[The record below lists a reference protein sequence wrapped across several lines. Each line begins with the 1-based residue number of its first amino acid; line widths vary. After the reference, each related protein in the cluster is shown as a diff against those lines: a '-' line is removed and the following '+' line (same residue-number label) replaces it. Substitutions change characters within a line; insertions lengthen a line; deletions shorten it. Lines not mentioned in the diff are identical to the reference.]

1 MYFCILYVILK
12 KKGDAKM
19 KTTKILSLLL
29 AVVILISTVFSVTA
43 FAAADDGTYKNFKY
57 TVTDENSAVIS
68 KYTGN
73 EASVEIPESI
83 NGYPVAEI
91 GNSAFKGNF
100 SLKNAEIP
108 DGVKT
113 IGDYAFNDCTGLES
127 ITIPESVEKIGR
139 SAFFYCT
146 RLENVNVSDG
156 IKTIGDGAFFGC
168 YSLKSFKITESVNS
182 VGEYA
187 FGRCS
192 ELKSV
197 TVENGI
203 KSVSNQMFADCT
215 SLNEIVLPNSIE
227 SIGRRAFLNCSA
239 LESFELPDSIDTIA
253 DYAFYG
259 CSGINNLSISAKT
272 IGDYAFSLCSQLESV
287 SFSDDLET
295 IGDEAFKST
304 CLSEVSI
311 PSAVSDIGE
320 RAFATNKIEKIN
332 VEEDNQYYT
341 SIDGVLFNKSETEII
356 DYPNYTQAE
365 FYAVPQ
371 SVTSI
376 GEYAF
381 GGDIPLLKNV
391 TIPDTVTKIENGA
404 FMDFYGLEYIDIPDS
419 VTEIGDNAFNGC
431 SQLASITIPNSVT
444 EIGASAFR
452 YCSSLQSV
460 SLTEGLK
467 SIGDYAFSGAY
478 ELSNVTLPNS
488 LNDISPTAFFNSE
501 NFCEY
506 LTDASNPY
514 FSVTDGV
521 LYSKDKTELVSYPY
535 GKKGNEYS
543 VLQGTESIG
552 DYAIICNNLD
562 SVYVPQSVEKT
573 GKDSVGYITDFTSDT
588 CVIKPDFMIYGAI
601 GSATE
606 AYCLENDLAFFTDK
620 PSQNIEVVSLNAGE
634 STTFRIE
641 NANPEN
647 VVYSTSDKSIAD
659 VDSNGKITANSKG
672 TTQIIAS
679 VGVMNFLCTVNVK
692 NGVAQPSDFIY
703 SGFNTSAYSPITKQA
718 YQDWEDAYYSF
729 NEQNSPTRL
738 DNPAIYCYTTSEYIP
753 IMAILVGGSYLD
765 TTIEQMGEDYHQYET
780 IADNLSMELNRYNA
794 NADMLLYSGTDDVS
808 SITGKTSSLKDMKE
822 AIGKSYVDGGVVS
835 TSVDH
840 GVADHFGDGIYH
852 TVLEVYAPKSAIK
865 GAYISKMSD
874 FALEYEYLLDKNLEY
889 QVIDAGVRNVTFTG
903 YTTEEPT
910 TRVERYIKLRIVDN
924 SKPDEPSTTEPST
937 TEPTTGT
944 VEPSTSATEATTQPA
959 TQATEQTTPTQPTT
973 NPSDAP
979 VATGDNAFAYC
990 VPALLMLGAI
1000 SVIIYTKR
1008 KSSENK

>member
-1 MYFCILYVILK
+1 
-12 KKGDAKM
+12 M

-29 AVVILISTVFSVTA
+29 TAVILISTVFSVTA
-43 FAAADDGTYKNFKY
+43 FATADDGTYKNFKY

-73 EASVEIPESI
+73 ESSVEIPESI
-83 NGYPVAEI
+83 NGYPVTEI
-91 GNSAFKGNF
+91 GDSAFKGNF

-108 DGVKT
+108 DSVKI

-127 ITIPESVEKIGR
+127 ITIPESVEKIGK

-287 SFSDDLET
+287 SFSDNLET

-304 CLSEVSI
+304 GLSEISI
-311 PSAVSDIGE
+311 PSAVSHIGE
-320 RAFATNKIEKIN
+320 RAFETNKIKKIN
-332 VEEDNQYYT
+332 VDENNQYYT

-356 DYPNYTQAE
+356 DYPNYTVAE

-381 GGDIPLLKNV
+381 GGDIPSLKTV
-391 TIPDTVTKIENGA
+391 IIPDTVTEIGNGA
-404 FMDFYGLEYIDIPDS
+404 FMDFYGLEYIDIPTS

-444 EIGASAFR
+444 EIGDYAFR

-478 ELSNVTLPNS
+478 ELSNITLPNS
-488 LNDISPTAFFNSE
+488 LNDISPTAFFYCE

-506 LTDASNPY
+506 LTDVSNPY

-521 LYSKDKTELVSYPY
+521 LYSKDKTELVSYPC

-543 VLQGTESIG
+543 VLQGTKSIG
-552 DYAIICNNLD
+552 DYAIVSNNLD
-562 SVYVPQSVEKT
+562 SVYIPQSVEKT

-634 STTFRIE
+634 SATFRIE

-647 VVYSTSDKSIAD
+647 VVYSTSDKSIAN

-679 VGVMNFLCTVNVK
+679 VGVINFLCSVNVK
-692 NGVAQPSDFIY
+692 NGVAQPSGYTY
-703 SGFNTSAYSPITKQA
+703 SGFDTSTYSPITKQA

-729 NEQNSPTRL
+729 NKSNPPTRL

-808 SITGKTSSLKDMKE
+808 SITGKTSSLKDMKDV
-822 AIGKSYVDGGVVS
+822 IGKSYVDGGVVS

-852 TVLEVYAPKSAIK
+852 TVLEVYAPKSAIR

-874 FALEYEYLLDKNLEY
+874 FELEYEYLLDKNLEY

-903 YTTEEPT
+903 YITEEPT

-924 SKPDEPSTTEPST
+924 SKPEEPSTTD
-937 TEPTTGT
+937 PTTGT
-944 VEPSTSATEATTQPA
+944 VEPSTSATEETTQPA
-959 TQATEQTTPTQPTT
+959 TKATEQTTPTQPTT
-973 NPSDAP
+973 KPSDAP

-1000 SVIIYTKR
+1000 SVIIYIKR
-1008 KSSENK
+1008 KNGDNG

>member
-1 MYFCILYVILK
+1 
-12 KKGDAKM
+12 M
-19 KTTKILSLLL
+19 KTTKILSLVLTAL
-29 AVVILISTVFSVTA
+29 ILVSTVFSVTA
-43 FAAADDGTYKNFKY
+43 FATADDGTYKNFKY
-57 TVTDENSAVIS
+57 TVTDENSAVII

-73 EASVEIPESI
+73 ESSVKIPESV
-83 NGYPVAEI
+83 NGYPVTEI
-91 GNSAFKGNF
+91 GDSVFKGNF
-100 SLKNAEIP
+100 SLKKTEIP

-127 ITIPESVEKIGR
+127 ITIPESVEKIGK

-203 KSVSNQMFADCT
+203 KSVSNQMFADCN

-227 SIGRRAFLNCSA
+227 SIGRRAFLNCQA
-239 LESFELPDSIDTIA
+239 LKKFQLPDSIETIA
-253 DYAFYG
+253 DYAFYS
-259 CSGINNLSISAKT
+259 CSQLKSLSISAKT
-272 IGDYAFSLCSQLESV
+272 IGDYAFSFCSELESV
-287 SFSDDLET
+287 NFSDKLEI
-295 IGDEAFKST
+295 IGDESFNST
-304 CLSEVSI
+304 GLSEVSV
-311 PSAVSDIGE
+311 PSAVSHIGE
-320 RAFATNKIEKIN
+320 RAFATNKIEKITVDEN
-332 VEEDNQYYT
+332 NQYYT

-365 FYAVPQ
+365 SYAVPQ

-381 GGDIPLLKNV
+381 GGDMQSLKNV
-391 TIPDTVTKIENGA
+391 TIPDTVTEIGNGA
-404 FMDFYGLEYIDIPDS
+404 FMDFYGLENIDIPET

-452 YCSSLQSV
+452 CCSSLQSV
-460 SLTEGLK
+460 NLTEGLK
-467 SIGDYAFSGAY
+467 SIGDYAFGGDY

-488 LNDISPTAFFNSE
+488 LSDISPTAFFNSE

-543 VLQGTESIG
+543 VLSGTKSIG
-552 DYAIICNNLD
+552 DYAIVCNNLD
-562 SVYVPQSVEKT
+562 SVYVPQSVGT
-573 GKDSVGYITDFTSDT
+573 IGKNSVGYITDFTSDS

-620 PSQNIEVVSLNAGE
+620 PSQNIEVVSLNADE
-634 STTFRIE
+634 NATFRIE
-641 NANPEN
+641 NANPQN

-692 NGVAQPSDFIY
+692 NGVAQPSGYTY
-703 SGFNTSAYSPITKQA
+703 SGFDTSTYSPITKQA

-729 NEQNSPTRL
+729 NKSNPPTRL

-753 IMAILVGGSYLD
+753 IMAILVGGFYLD
-765 TTIEQMGEDYHQYET
+765 TTIEQMGEDYRQYET

-794 NADMLLYSGTDDVS
+794 DADMLLYSGTDDVS
-808 SITGKTSSLKDMKE
+808 SITGKTSSLRDMKE

-840 GVADHFGDGIYH
+840 GVADHFGDGVYH

-874 FALEYEYLLDKNLEY
+874 YAAEYEYLLDKKLEY
-889 QVIDAGVRNVTFTG
+889 QVIDAGVRNVTFNG
-903 YTTEEPT
+903 NTTEEPT

-924 SKPDEPSTTEPST
+924 SKPDEPSTTEP
-937 TEPTTGT
+937 TTGT
-944 VEPSTSATEATTQPA
+944 IEPSTSVTEATTQQA
-959 TQATEQTTPTQPTT
+959 TQASEQTKPTQPTT
-973 NPSDAP
+973 NPSDDP
-979 VATGDNAFAYC
+979 VATGDNAFAYY

-1000 SVIIYTKR
+1000 AVIICTKR

>member
-1 MYFCILYVILK
+1 
-12 KKGDAKM
+12 M

-43 FAAADDGTYKNFKY
+43 FATADDGTYKNFKY

-83 NGYPVAEI
+83 NGYHVTEI
-91 GNSAFKGNF
+91 GDSAFKGNF

-108 DGVKT
+108 DSVKI

-127 ITIPESVEKIGR
+127 VNIPESVEKIGK

-187 FGRCS
+187 FARCN

-239 LESFELPDSIDTIA
+239 LENLELPDSIETIA

-259 CSGINNLSISAKT
+259 CSQIKSLSISAKT

-287 SFSDDLET
+287 SFSDNLET

-304 CLSEVSI
+304 GLSEISI
-311 PSAVSDIGE
+311 PSAVSHIGE

-356 DYPNYTQAE
+356 DYPNYTEAE

-381 GGDIPLLKNV
+381 GGDIPLLKTV
-391 TIPDTVTKIENGA
+391 IIPDTVTEIENGA
-404 FMDFYGLEYIDIPDS
+404 FMDFYGLEYIDIPTS

-444 EIGASAFR
+444 EIGDAAFR

-488 LNDISPTAFFNSE
+488 SNDISPTAFFYCE

-506 LTDASNPY
+506 LTDVSNPY
-514 FSVTDGV
+514 FSVADGV
-521 LYSKDKTELVSYPY
+521 LYSKDKTELVSYPC

-543 VLQGTESIG
+543 VLSGTKSIG
-552 DYAIICNNLD
+552 EYAIVSNNLD

-634 STTFRIE
+634 SATFRIE

-647 VVYSTSDKSIAD
+647 VVYSTSDKSIAN

-692 NGVAQPSDFIY
+692 NGVAQPSGYTY
-703 SGFNTSAYSPITKQA
+703 SGFDTSTYSPITKQI

-729 NEQNSPTRL
+729 NKPNPPTRL

-765 TTIEQMGEDYHQYET
+765 TTIEKMGEDYHQYET

-794 NADMLLYSGTDDVS
+794 DADMLLYSGTDDVS

-889 QVIDAGVRNVTFTG
+889 QVIDAGVRNVTFNG
-903 YTTEEPT
+903 YITEEPT

-924 SKPDEPSTTEPST
+924 SKPDEPSTTEP
-937 TEPTTGT
+937 TTGT
-944 VEPSTSATEATTQPA
+944 IEPSTSVTEATTQP
-959 TQATEQTTPTQPTT
+959 TEQTTSTQPTT

-979 VATGDNAFAYC
+979 VATGDNALAYC

>member
-1 MYFCILYVILK
+1 
-12 KKGDAKM
+12 M

-29 AVVILISTVFSVTA
+29 TAVILTSTVFSVTA
-43 FAAADDGTYKNFKY
+43 FATADDGTYKNFKY

-73 EASVEIPESI
+73 ESSVEIPESI
-83 NGYPVAEI
+83 NGYPVTEI
-91 GNSAFKGNF
+91 GDSAFKGNF

-108 DGVKT
+108 NGVKI
-113 IGDYAFNDCTGLES
+113 IGDYAFNDCTGLKT
-127 ITIPESVEKIGR
+127 ITIPESVEKIGK

-187 FGRCS
+187 FARCN

-259 CSGINNLSISAKT
+259 CSGINNLLISAKT

-287 SFSDDLET
+287 SFSDNLET

-304 CLSEVSI
+304 CLSEISI
-311 PSAVSDIGE
+311 PSAVSHIGE
-320 RAFATNKIEKIN
+320 RAFETNSVKKIDVDGSNK
-332 VEEDNQYYT
+332 YYT

-356 DYPNYTQAE
+356 DYPNYTEAE

-381 GGDIPLLKNV
+381 GGDIPSLKTV
-391 TIPDTVTKIENGA
+391 IIPDTVTEIGNGA
-404 FMDFYGLEYIDIPDS
+404 FMDFYGLEYIDIPTS

-452 YCSSLQSV
+452 LCSSLQSV

-478 ELSNVTLPNS
+478 ELSNIKLPNS
-488 LNDISPTAFFNSE
+488 LNDISPTAFFYCE

-506 LTDASNPY
+506 LTDVSNPY

-521 LYSKDKTELVSYPY
+521 LYSKDKTELVSYPC

-543 VLQGTESIG
+543 VLSGTKSIG
-552 DYAIICNNLD
+552 DYAIVSNNLD
-562 SVYVPQSVEKT
+562 SVYVPQSVEEI
-573 GKDSVGYITDFTSDT
+573 GKNSVGYITDFSSDT

-634 STTFRIE
+634 SATFRIE

-679 VGVMNFLCTVNVK
+679 VGVMNFLCSVNVN
-692 NGVAQPSDFIY
+692 NGVAQPSGYTY
-703 SGFNTSAYSPITKQA
+703 SGFDTSTYSPITKQI

-729 NEQNSPTRL
+729 NKPNPPTRL
-738 DNPAIYCYTTSEYIP
+738 DNPAIYCYTTSEYIS

-765 TTIEQMGEDYHQYET
+765 TTIKQMGEDYHQYET

-874 FALEYEYLLDKNLEY
+874 FELEYEYLLDKNLEY

-903 YTTEEPT
+903 YITEEPT
-910 TRVERYIKLRIVDN
+910 TKVERYIKLRIVDN
-924 SKPDEPSTTEPST
+924 SKPEEPSTTEPST
-937 TEPTTGT
+937 TDPTTGT
-944 VEPSTSATEATTQPA
+944 VEPSTSVTEATTQPA
-959 TQATEQTTPTQPTT
+959 TKAAEQTTPTQPAT

>member
-1 MYFCILYVILK
+1 
-12 KKGDAKM
+12 M

-43 FAAADDGTYKNFKY
+43 FAAAEDGTYKNFKY

-83 NGYPVAEI
+83 NGYPVTEI
-91 GNSAFKGNF
+91 GDSAFKGNF

-203 KSVSNQMFADCT
+203 KSVSNQMFADCN

-227 SIGRRAFLNCSA
+227 SIGRRAFLNCQA
-239 LESFELPDSIDTIA
+239 LKKFQLPDSIETIA
-253 DYAFYG
+253 DYAFYS
-259 CSGINNLSISAKT
+259 CSQLKSLSISAKT
-272 IGDYAFSLCSQLESV
+272 IGDYAFSFCSELESV
-287 SFSDDLET
+287 NFSDKLEI
-295 IGDEAFKST
+295 IGDESFNST
-304 CLSEVSI
+304 GLSEVSV
-311 PSAVSDIGE
+311 PSAVSHIGE
-320 RAFATNKIEKIN
+320 RAFATNKIEKITVDEN
-332 VEEDNQYYT
+332 NQYYT

-365 FYAVPQ
+365 SYAVPQ

-381 GGDIPLLKNV
+381 GGDMQSLKNV
-391 TIPDTVTKIENGA
+391 TIPDTVTEIGNGA
-404 FMDFYGLEYIDIPDS
+404 FMDFYGLENIDIPET

-452 YCSSLQSV
+452 CCSSLQSV
-460 SLTEGLK
+460 NLTEGLK
-467 SIGDYAFSGAY
+467 SIGDYAFGGDY

-488 LNDISPTAFFNSE
+488 LSDISPTAFFNSE

-543 VLQGTESIG
+543 VLSGTKSIG
-552 DYAIICNNLD
+552 DYAIVCNNLD
-562 SVYVPQSVEKT
+562 SVYVPQSVGT
-573 GKDSVGYITDFTSDT
+573 IGKNSVGYITDFTSDS

-620 PSQNIEVVSLNAGE
+620 PSQNIEVVSLNADE
-634 STTFRIE
+634 NATFRIE
-641 NANPEN
+641 NANPQN

-692 NGVAQPSDFIY
+692 NGVAQPSGYTY
-703 SGFNTSAYSPITKQA
+703 SGFDTSTYSPITKQA

-729 NEQNSPTRL
+729 NKSNPPTRL

-765 TTIEQMGEDYHQYET
+765 TTIEKMGEDYHQYET

-808 SITGKTSSLKDMKE
+808 AITGKTSSLKDMKE

-903 YTTEEPT
+903 YITEEPT
-910 TRVERYIKLRIVDN
+910 NRVERYIKLRIVDN
-924 SKPDEPSTTEPST
+924 SKPDEPSTTEP
-937 TEPTTGT
+937 TTGT
-944 VEPSTSATEATTQPA
+944 IEPSTSVTEATTQQA
-959 TQATEQTTPTQPTT
+959 TQASEQTKPTQPTT
-973 NPSDAP
+973 NPSDDP
-979 VATGDNAFAYC
+979 VATGDNAFAYY

-1000 SVIIYTKR
+1000 AVIICTKR

>member
-1 MYFCILYVILK
+1 
-12 KKGDAKM
+12 M

-43 FAAADDGTYKNFKY
+43 FATADDGTYKNFKY

-73 EASVEIPESI
+73 ESSVEIPESI
-83 NGYPVAEI
+83 NGYPVTEI
-91 GNSAFKGNF
+91 GDSAFKGNF

-108 DGVKT
+108 NGVKI
-113 IGDYAFNDCTGLES
+113 IGDYAFNDCTGLKT

-287 SFSDDLET
+287 SFSDNLET

-304 CLSEVSI
+304 CLSEVFI

-356 DYPNYTQAE
+356 DYPNYTEAE

-381 GGDIPLLKNV
+381 GGDIPSLKTV
-391 TIPDTVTKIENGA
+391 IIPDTVTEIENGA
-404 FMDFYGLEYIDIPDS
+404 FMDFYGLEYIDIPTS

-488 LNDISPTAFFNSE
+488 LSDISPTAFFNSE

-543 VLQGTESIG
+543 VLSGTKSIG
-552 DYAIICNNLD
+552 DYAIVSNNLD
-562 SVYVPQSVEKT
+562 SVYVPQSVEKI
-573 GKDSVGYITDFTSDT
+573 GKNSFGFETQFSSDSYFF
-588 CVIKPDFMIYGAI
+588 KPDFMVYGTI

-634 STTFRIE
+634 SATFRIE
-641 NANPEN
+641 NANPQN

-679 VGVMNFLCTVNVK
+679 VGVMNFLCSVNVK
-692 NGVAQPSDFIY
+692 NGVAQPSDYTY
-703 SGFNTSAYSPITKQA
+703 SGFDTSTYSPITKQI

-729 NEQNSPTRL
+729 NKPNPPTRL

-794 NADMLLYSGTDDVS
+794 DADMLLYSGTDDVS
-808 SITGKTSSLKDMKE
+808 SITGRTSSLKDMKE

-903 YTTEEPT
+903 YITEEPT

-924 SKPDEPSTTEPST
+924 SKPEEPST

-944 VEPSTSATEATTQPA
+944 VEPSTSATEATTQQA

-973 NPSDAP
+973 KPSDAP

-990 VPALLMLGAI
+990 VPALLMLAAI

-1008 KSSENK
+1008 KNGDNG

>member
-1 MYFCILYVILK
+1 
-12 KKGDAKM
+12 M

-43 FAAADDGTYKNFKY
+43 FATADDGTYKNFKY

-83 NGYPVAEI
+83 NGYHVTEI
-91 GNSAFKGNF
+91 GDSAFKGNF

-108 DGVKT
+108 DSVKI

-127 ITIPESVEKIGR
+127 VNIPESVEKIGK

-187 FGRCS
+187 FARCN

-239 LESFELPDSIDTIA
+239 LENLELPDSIETIA

-259 CSGINNLSISAKT
+259 CSQIKSLSISAKT

-287 SFSDDLET
+287 SFSDNLET

-304 CLSEVSI
+304 GLSEISI
-311 PSAVSDIGE
+311 PSAVSHIGE

-356 DYPNYTQAE
+356 DYPNYTEAE

-381 GGDIPLLKNV
+381 GGDIPLLKTV
-391 TIPDTVTKIENGA
+391 IIPDTVTEIENGA
-404 FMDFYGLEYIDIPDS
+404 FMDFYGLEYIDIPTS

-444 EIGASAFR
+444 EIGDAAFR

-488 LNDISPTAFFNSE
+488 LNDISPTAFFYCE

-506 LTDASNPY
+506 LTDVSNPY
-514 FSVTDGV
+514 FSVADVV
-521 LYSKDKTELVSYPY
+521 LYSKDKTELVSYPC

-543 VLQGTESIG
+543 VLSGTKSIG
-552 DYAIICNNLD
+552 EYAIVSNNLD

-634 STTFRIE
+634 SATFRIE

-647 VVYSTSDKSIAD
+647 VVYSTSDKSIAN

-692 NGVAQPSDFIY
+692 NGVAQPSGYTY
-703 SGFNTSAYSPITKQA
+703 SGFDTSTYSPITKQI

-729 NEQNSPTRL
+729 NKPNPPTRL

-765 TTIEQMGEDYHQYET
+765 TTIEKMGEDYHQYET

-794 NADMLLYSGTDDVS
+794 DADMLLYSGTDDVS

-889 QVIDAGVRNVTFTG
+889 QVIDAGVRNVTFNG
-903 YTTEEPT
+903 YITEEPT

-924 SKPDEPSTTEPST
+924 SKPDEPSTTEP
-937 TEPTTGT
+937 TTGT
-944 VEPSTSATEATTQPA
+944 IEPSTSVTEATTQP
-959 TQATEQTTPTQPTT
+959 TEQTTSTQPTT

-979 VATGDNAFAYC
+979 VATGDNALAYC

>member
-1 MYFCILYVILK
+1 
-12 KKGDAKM
+12 M

-43 FAAADDGTYKNFKY
+43 FATADDGTYKNFKY

-83 NGYPVAEI
+83 NGYHVTEI
-91 GNSAFKGNF
+91 GDSAFKGNF

-108 DGVKT
+108 DSVKI

-127 ITIPESVEKIGR
+127 VNIPESVEKIGK

-187 FGRCS
+187 FARCN

-239 LESFELPDSIDTIA
+239 LENLELPDSIETIA

-259 CSGINNLSISAKT
+259 CSQIKSLSISAKT

-287 SFSDDLET
+287 SFSDNLET

-304 CLSEVSI
+304 GLSEISI
-311 PSAVSDIGE
+311 PSAVSHIGE

-356 DYPNYTQAE
+356 DYPNYTEAE

-381 GGDIPLLKNV
+381 GGDIPLLKTV
-391 TIPDTVTKIENGA
+391 IIPDTVTEIENGA
-404 FMDFYGLEYIDIPDS
+404 FMDFYGLEYIDIPTS

-444 EIGASAFR
+444 EIGDAAFR

-488 LNDISPTAFFNSE
+488 LNDISPTAFFYCE

-506 LTDASNPY
+506 LTDVSNPY
-514 FSVTDGV
+514 FSVADGV
-521 LYSKDKTELVSYPY
+521 LYSKDKTELVSYPC

-543 VLQGTESIG
+543 VLSGTKSIG
-552 DYAIICNNLD
+552 EYAIVSNNLD

-634 STTFRIE
+634 SATFRIE

-692 NGVAQPSDFIY
+692 NGVAQPSGYTY
-703 SGFNTSAYSPITKQA
+703 SGFDTSTYSPITKQI

-729 NEQNSPTRL
+729 NKPNPPTRL

-765 TTIEQMGEDYHQYET
+765 TTIEKMGEDYHQYET

-794 NADMLLYSGTDDVS
+794 DADMLLYSGTDDVS

-889 QVIDAGVRNVTFTG
+889 QVIDAGVRNVTFNG
-903 YTTEEPT
+903 YITEEPT

-924 SKPDEPSTTEPST
+924 SKPDEPSTTEP
-937 TEPTTGT
+937 TTGT
-944 VEPSTSATEATTQPA
+944 IEPSTSVTEATTQP
-959 TQATEQTTPTQPTT
+959 TEQTTSTQPTT

-979 VATGDNAFAYC
+979 VATGDNALAYC

>member
-1 MYFCILYVILK
+1 
-12 KKGDAKM
+12 M

-43 FAAADDGTYKNFKY
+43 FAAAEDGTYKNFKY

-83 NGYPVAEI
+83 NGYPVTEI
-91 GNSAFKGNF
+91 GDSAFKGNF

-108 DGVKT
+108 NGVKI

-127 ITIPESVEKIGR
+127 VNIPESVKKIGK

-168 YSLKSFKITESVNS
+168 YSLKSFKITESINS

-203 KSVSNQMFADCT
+203 KSISNQMFADCT

-253 DYAFYG
+253 DYAFYS
-259 CSGINNLSISAKT
+259 CSQIKSLSISAKT
-272 IGDYAFSLCSQLESV
+272 IGDYAFSLCSNLESV
-287 SFSDDLET
+287 SFSDNLET

-311 PSAVSDIGE
+311 PSAVSHIGE

-332 VEEDNQYYT
+332 VEENNQYYT

-356 DYPNYTQAE
+356 DYPNYTVAE

-381 GGDIPLLKNV
+381 GGDIPSLKTV
-391 TIPDTVTKIENGA
+391 IIPDTVTEIENGA
-404 FMDFYGLEYIDIPDS
+404 FMDFYGLEYIDIPTS

-488 LNDISPTAFFNSE
+488 LSDISPTAFFNSE

-543 VLQGTESIG
+543 VLSGTKSIG
-552 DYAIICNNLD
+552 DYAIVSNNLD

-634 STTFRIE
+634 SATFRIE

-659 VDSNGKITANSKG
+659 VDSNGNITANSKG

-679 VGVMNFLCTVNVK
+679 VGVMNFLCSVNVK
-692 NGVAQPSDFIY
+692 NGVAQPSDYTY
-703 SGFNTSAYSPITKQA
+703 SGFDTSTYSPITKQA

-729 NEQNSPTRL
+729 NKPNPPTRL

-808 SITGKTSSLKDMKE
+808 SITGKTSSLKDMKD

-903 YTTEEPT
+903 YITEEPT

-924 SKPDEPSTTEPST
+924 SKPEEPSTTD
-937 TEPTTGT
+937 PTTGT
-944 VEPSTSATEATTQPA
+944 VEPSTSVTEATTQPA

-973 NPSDAP
+973 KPSDAP

-990 VPALLMLGAI
+990 VPALLMLAAI
-1000 SVIIYTKR
+1000 SVCIYIKR
-1008 KSSENK
+1008 KNGDNG

>member
-1 MYFCILYVILK
+1 MN
-12 KKGDAKM
+12 
-19 KTTKILSLLL
+19 TTKILSLLL
-29 AVVILISTVFSVTA
+29 AAVILISTVFSVTA
-43 FAAADDGTYKNFKY
+43 FATDDDGIYKNFKY

-73 EASVEIPESI
+73 ESSVKIPESI
-83 NGYPVAEI
+83 NGYPVTEI
-91 GNSAFKGNF
+91 GDSAFKGNF
-100 SLKNAEIP
+100 SLKNAEIH
-108 DGVKT
+108 DGVKI

-127 ITIPESVEKIGR
+127 ITIPESVEKIGK

-203 KSVSNQMFADCT
+203 KSISNQMFADCT

-239 LESFELPDSIDTIA
+239 LENLELPDSIDAIA

-259 CSGINNLSISAKT
+259 CSQIKNLSISAKT

-287 SFSDDLET
+287 SFSDNLET

-304 CLSEVSI
+304 GLSEVSI
-311 PSAVSDIGE
+311 PSAVSDIGK
-320 RAFATNKIEKIN
+320 RAFATNKIEKISVAKN
-332 VEEDNQYYT
+332 NQYYT
-341 SIDGVLFNKSETEII
+341 SIDGVLFNKLVTEII
-356 DYPNYTQAE
+356 DYPNYTEAE
-365 FYAVPQ
+365 SYAVPQ

-381 GGDIPLLKNV
+381 GGDMQSLKTIIIPG
-391 TIPDTVTKIENGA
+391 TVTEIGNGA
-404 FMDFYGLEYIDIPDS
+404 FMDFYGLEYIYIPDS

-431 SQLASITIPNSVT
+431 LQLASITIPYSVT
-444 EIGASAFR
+444 EIGDSAFR
-452 YCSSLQSV
+452 LCSSLQSV

-467 SIGDYAFSGAY
+467 SIGDYAFSGDY
-478 ELSNVTLPNS
+478 ELSNITLPNS

-506 LTDASNPY
+506 LTDVSNPY

-521 LYSKDKTELVSYPY
+521 LYSKDKSELVSYPF

-552 DYAIICNNLD
+552 DYAIICNNID
-562 SVYVPQSVEKT
+562 SVYVPQSVKKI
-573 GKDSVGYITDFTSDT
+573 GKNSIGFATQFTSDS
-588 CVIKPDFMIYGAI
+588 CFIKPDFMVYGAI
-601 GSATE
+601 GSAAE
-606 AYCLENDLAFFTDK
+606 EYCLENDLAFFTDK

-634 STTFRIE
+634 NATFRIE

-647 VVYSTSDKSIAD
+647 VVYSTSDKSVAD

-679 VGVMNFLCTVNVK
+679 VGIMNFLCTVNVK
-692 NGVAQPSDFIY
+692 NGVAQPSGYTY
-703 SGFNTSAYSPITKQA
+703 SGFDTSTYSPITKQA

-729 NEQNSPTRL
+729 NESNPPTRL

-753 IMAILVGGSYLD
+753 IMAILVGGFYLD
-765 TTIEQMGEDYHQYET
+765 TTIEQRGEDYRQYET

-794 NADMLLYSGTDDVS
+794 DSDMLLYSGTDDVS
-808 SITGKTSSLKDMKE
+808 SITGKTFSLKDMKE

-874 FALEYEYLLDKNLEY
+874 YAAEYEYLLDKKLEY

-910 TRVERYIKLRIVDN
+910 NRVERYVKLRIVDN
-924 SKPDEPSTTEPST
+924 SKPDEPSTTEP
-937 TEPTTGT
+937 TTGT
-944 VEPSTSATEATTQPA
+944 VEPSTSVTEATTQQV
-959 TQATEQTTPTQPTT
+959 TQAADQTTPTQAET

-1000 SVIIYTKR
+1000 SVFIYTKR
-1008 KSSENK
+1008 KSSDNK

>member
-1 MYFCILYVILK
+1 
-12 KKGDAKM
+12 M

-43 FAAADDGTYKNFKY
+43 FATADDGTYKNFKY

-73 EASVEIPESI
+73 ESSVEIPESI
-83 NGYPVAEI
+83 NGYPVTEI
-91 GNSAFKGNF
+91 GDSAFKGNF

-108 DGVKT
+108 NGVKI

-127 ITIPESVEKIGR
+127 VNIPESVEKIGK

-287 SFSDDLET
+287 SFSDNLET

-304 CLSEVSI
+304 GLSEVSI
-311 PSAVSDIGE
+311 PSAVSHIGE
-320 RAFATNKIEKIN
+320 RAFETNSVKKIDVDGSNK
-332 VEEDNQYYT
+332 YYT

-365 FYAVPQ
+365 SYAVPQ

-381 GGDIPLLKNV
+381 GGDIPSLKTV
-391 TIPDTVTKIENGA
+391 IIPDTVTEIENGA
-404 FMDFYGLEYIDIPDS
+404 FMDFYGLEYIGIPDS

-444 EIGASAFR
+444 EIGDAAFR

-478 ELSNVTLPNS
+478 ELSNIKLPNS
-488 LNDISPTAFFNSE
+488 LNDISPTAFFYCE

-506 LTDASNPY
+506 LTDVSNPY

-521 LYSKDKTELVSYPY
+521 LYSKDKTVLVSYPF

-543 VLQGTESIG
+543 VLSGTKSIG
-552 DYAIICNNLD
+552 DYAIVSNNLD
-562 SVYVPQSVEKT
+562 SVYVPQSVEKI
-573 GKDSVGYITDFTSDT
+573 GKNSVGYITDFTSDT

-634 STTFRIE
+634 SATFRIE

-679 VGVMNFLCTVNVK
+679 VGVMNFLCSVNVN
-692 NGVAQPSDFIY
+692 NGVAQPSDYTY
-703 SGFNTSAYSPITKQA
+703 SGFDTSTYSPITKQI

-729 NEQNSPTRL
+729 NKPNPPTRL

-794 NADMLLYSGTDDVS
+794 DADMLLYSGTDDVS
-808 SITGKTSSLKDMKE
+808 SITGKTSSLKDMKD

-874 FALEYEYLLDKNLEY
+874 FELEYEYLLDKNLEY
-889 QVIDAGVRNVTFTG
+889 QVIDAGVRNVTFTS

-924 SKPDEPSTTEPST
+924 SKPEEPSTTD
-937 TEPTTGT
+937 PTTGT

-959 TQATEQTTPTQPTT
+959 TKATEQTTPTQPTT
-973 NPSDAP
+973 KPSDAP

>member
-1 MYFCILYVILK
+1 
-12 KKGDAKM
+12 M

-29 AVVILISTVFSVTA
+29 AALILISTVFSVTA
-43 FAAADDGTYKNFKY
+43 FAAAEDGTYKNFKY

-83 NGYPVAEI
+83 NGYPVTEI
-91 GNSAFKGNF
+91 GDSAFKGNF

-108 DGVKT
+108 NGVKI

-287 SFSDDLET
+287 SFSDNLET

-356 DYPNYTQAE
+356 DYPNYTEAE

-371 SVTSI
+371 SVTGI

-381 GGDIPLLKNV
+381 GGDIPSLKTV
-391 TIPDTVTKIENGA
+391 IIPDTVTKIENGA
-404 FMDFYGLEYIDIPDS
+404 FMDFYGLEYIDIPTS

-467 SIGDYAFSGAY
+467 SIGDYAFSGDY
-478 ELSNVTLPNS
+478 ELSNITLPNS
-488 LNDISPTAFFNSE
+488 LNDISPTAFFYCE

-506 LTDASNPY
+506 LTDVSNPY

-521 LYSKDKTELVSYPY
+521 LYSKDKTALVSYPF

-573 GKDSVGYITDFTSDT
+573 GKNSVGYITDFTSDT

-634 STTFRIE
+634 SATFRIE

-659 VDSNGKITANSKG
+659 VDSNGKITDNSKG

-679 VGVMNFLCTVNVK
+679 VGVMNFLCSVNVK

-729 NEQNSPTRL
+729 NEQNPPTRL

-765 TTIEQMGEDYHQYET
+765 TTIEKMGEDYHQYET

-794 NADMLLYSGTDDVS
+794 DADMLLYSGTDDVS

-924 SKPDEPSTTEPST
+924 SKPEEPST

-944 VEPSTSATEATTQPA
+944 VEPSTSVTEATTQP
-959 TQATEQTTPTQPTT
+959 TEQTTSTQPTT
-973 NPSDAP
+973 NPSDVP
-979 VATGDNAFAYC
+979 VSTGDNALAYC

>member
-1 MYFCILYVILK
+1 
-12 KKGDAKM
+12 M

-29 AVVILISTVFSVTA
+29 AVVILISIVFSVTA
-43 FAAADDGTYKNFKY
+43 FAAAEDGTYKNFKY

-83 NGYPVAEI
+83 NGYPVTEI
-91 GNSAFKGNF
+91 GDSAFKGNF

-168 YSLKSFKITESVNS
+168 YSLKSFKITESINS

-287 SFSDDLET
+287 SFSDNLET

-304 CLSEVSI
+304 GLSEISI

-381 GGDIPLLKNV
+381 GGDIPLLKTV
-391 TIPDTVTKIENGA
+391 IIPDTVTEIENGA
-404 FMDFYGLEYIDIPDS
+404 FMDFYGLEYIDIPTS
-419 VTEIGDNAFNGC
+419 VTEISDNAFNGC

-478 ELSNVTLPNS
+478 ELSNIKLPNS
-488 LNDISPTAFFNSE
+488 LNDISPTAFFYCE

-506 LTDASNPY
+506 LTDVSNPY

-521 LYSKDKTELVSYPY
+521 LYSKDKTALVSYPF

-562 SVYVPQSVEKT
+562 SIYVPQSVEKT
-573 GKDSVGYITDFTSDT
+573 GKDSVGYITDFSSDT

-634 STTFRIE
+634 SATFRIE

-679 VGVMNFLCTVNVK
+679 VGVMNFLCSVNVN
-692 NGVAQPSDFIY
+692 NGVAQPSDYTY
-703 SGFNTSAYSPITKQA
+703 SGFDTSTYSPITKQI

-729 NEQNSPTRL
+729 NKPNPPTRL

-765 TTIEQMGEDYHQYET
+765 TTIEKMGEDYHQYET

-794 NADMLLYSGTDDVS
+794 DADMLLYSGTDDVS

-889 QVIDAGVRNVTFTG
+889 QVIDAGVRNVTFNG
-903 YTTEEPT
+903 YITEEPT

-924 SKPDEPSTTEPST
+924 SKPDEPSTTEP
-937 TEPTTGT
+937 TTGT
-944 VEPSTSATEATTQPA
+944 IEPSTSVTEATTQP
-959 TQATEQTTPTQPTT
+959 TEQTTSTQPTT

-979 VATGDNAFAYC
+979 VATGDNALAYC

>member
-1 MYFCILYVILK
+1 
-12 KKGDAKM
+12 M

-43 FAAADDGTYKNFKY
+43 FATADDGTYKNFKY

-83 NGYPVAEI
+83 NGYHVTEI
-91 GNSAFKGNF
+91 GDSAFKGNF

-108 DGVKT
+108 DSVKI

-127 ITIPESVEKIGR
+127 VNIPESVEKIGK

-187 FGRCS
+187 FARCN

-239 LESFELPDSIDTIA
+239 LENLELPDSIETIA

-259 CSGINNLSISAKT
+259 CSQIKSLSISAKT

-287 SFSDDLET
+287 SFSDNLET

-304 CLSEVSI
+304 GLSEISI
-311 PSAVSDIGE
+311 PSAVSHIGE

-356 DYPNYTQAE
+356 DYPNYTEAE

-381 GGDIPLLKNV
+381 GGDIPLLKTV
-391 TIPDTVTKIENGA
+391 IIPDTVTEIENGA
-404 FMDFYGLEYIDIPDS
+404 FMDFYGLEYIDIPTS

-444 EIGASAFR
+444 EIGDAAFR

-488 LNDISPTAFFNSE
+488 LNDISPTAFFYCE

-506 LTDASNPY
+506 LTDVSNPY
-514 FSVTDGV
+514 FSVADGV
-521 LYSKDKTELVSYPY
+521 LYSKDKTELVSYPC

-543 VLQGTESIG
+543 VLSGTKSIG
-552 DYAIICNNLD
+552 EYAIVSNNLD

-634 STTFRIE
+634 SATFRIE

-647 VVYSTSDKSIAD
+647 VVYSTSDKSIAN

-692 NGVAQPSDFIY
+692 NGVAQPSGYTY
-703 SGFNTSAYSPITKQA
+703 SGFDTSTYSPITKQI

-729 NEQNSPTRL
+729 NKPNPPTRL

-765 TTIEQMGEDYHQYET
+765 TTIEKMGEDYHQYET

-794 NADMLLYSGTDDVS
+794 DADMLLYSGTDDVS

-889 QVIDAGVRNVTFTG
+889 QVIDAGVRNVTFNG
-903 YTTEEPT
+903 YITEEPT

-924 SKPDEPSTTEPST
+924 SKPDEPSTTEP
-937 TEPTTGT
+937 TTGT
-944 VEPSTSATEATTQPA
+944 IEPSTSVTEATTQP
-959 TQATEQTTPTQPTT
+959 TEQTTSTQPTT

-979 VATGDNAFAYC
+979 VATGDNALAYC

-1000 SVIIYTKR
+1000 SVITYTKR
-1008 KSSENK
+1008 KISENK

>member
-1 MYFCILYVILK
+1 M
-12 KKGDAKM
+12 
-19 KTTKILSLLL
+19 
-29 AVVILISTVFSVTA
+29 
-43 FAAADDGTYKNFKY
+43 
-57 TVTDENSAVIS
+57 
-68 KYTGN
+68 
-73 EASVEIPESI
+73 
-83 NGYPVAEI
+83 
-91 GNSAFKGNF
+91 NF
-100 SLKNAEIP
+100 SDKLEI
-108 DGVKT
+108 
-113 IGDYAFNDCTGLES
+113 
-127 ITIPESVEKIGR
+127 
-139 SAFFYCT
+139 
-146 RLENVNVSDG
+146 
-156 IKTIGDGAFFGC
+156 
-168 YSLKSFKITESVNS
+168 
-182 VGEYA
+182 
-187 FGRCS
+187 
-192 ELKSV
+192 
-197 TVENGI
+197 
-203 KSVSNQMFADCT
+203 
-215 SLNEIVLPNSIE
+215 
-227 SIGRRAFLNCSA
+227 
-239 LESFELPDSIDTIA
+239 
-253 DYAFYG
+253 
-259 CSGINNLSISAKT
+259 
-272 IGDYAFSLCSQLESV
+272 
-287 SFSDDLET
+287 
-295 IGDEAFKST
+295 IGDESFSST
-304 CLSEVSI
+304 GLSEVSV
-311 PSAVSDIGE
+311 PSAVSHIGE
-320 RAFATNKIEKIN
+320 RAFATNKIKKITVDEN
-332 VEEDNQYYT
+332 NQYYT

-365 FYAVPQ
+365 SYAVPQ

-381 GGDIPLLKNV
+381 GGDMQSLKNV
-391 TIPDTVTKIENGA
+391 TIPDTVTEIGNGA
-404 FMDFYGLEYIDIPDS
+404 FMDFYGLENIDIPET

-452 YCSSLQSV
+452 CCSSLQSV
-460 SLTEGLK
+460 NLTEGLK
-467 SIGDYAFSGAY
+467 SIGDYAFGGDY

-488 LNDISPTAFFNSE
+488 LSDISPTAFFNSE

-543 VLQGTESIG
+543 VLSGTKSIG
-552 DYAIICNNLD
+552 DYAIVCNNLD
-562 SVYVPQSVEKT
+562 SVYVPQSVGT
-573 GKDSVGYITDFTSDT
+573 IGKNSVGYITDFTSDS

-620 PSQNIEVVSLNAGE
+620 PSQNIEVVSLNADE
-634 STTFRIE
+634 NATFRIE
-641 NANPEN
+641 NANPQN

-692 NGVAQPSDFIY
+692 NGVAQPSGYTY
-703 SGFNTSAYSPITKQA
+703 SGFDTSTYSPITKQA

-729 NEQNSPTRL
+729 NKSNPPTRL

-753 IMAILVGGSYLD
+753 IMAILVGGFYLD
-765 TTIEQMGEDYHQYET
+765 TTIEQMGEDYRQYET

-794 NADMLLYSGTDDVS
+794 DADMLLYSGTDDVS
-808 SITGKTSSLKDMKE
+808 SITGKTSSLRDMKE

-840 GVADHFGDGIYH
+840 GVADHFGDGVYH

-874 FALEYEYLLDKNLEY
+874 YAAEYEYLLDKKLEY
-889 QVIDAGVRNVTFTG
+889 QVIDAGVRNVTFNG

-924 SKPDEPSTTEPST
+924 SKPDEPSTTEP
-937 TEPTTGT
+937 TTGT
-944 VEPSTSATEATTQPA
+944 IEPSTSVTEATTQQA
-959 TQATEQTTPTQPTT
+959 TQASEQTKPTQPTT
-973 NPSDAP
+973 NPSDDP
-979 VATGDNAFAYC
+979 VATGDNAFAYY

-1000 SVIIYTKR
+1000 AVIICTKR

>member
-1 MYFCILYVILK
+1 
-12 KKGDAKM
+12 M

-43 FAAADDGTYKNFKY
+43 FAAAEDGTYKNFKY

-73 EASVEIPESI
+73 ESSVIIPESV
-83 NGYPVAEI
+83 NGYPVTEI

-108 DGVKT
+108 DSVKI

-239 LESFELPDSIDTIA
+239 LESFELPDSIETIA

-287 SFSDDLET
+287 SFSDNLET

-311 PSAVSDIGE
+311 PSAVSHIGE
-320 RAFATNKIEKIN
+320 RAFETNKIEKIN

-356 DYPNYTQAE
+356 DYPNYTAAE

-381 GGDIPLLKNV
+381 GGDIPLLKTV
-391 TIPDTVTKIENGA
+391 IIPDTVTEIENGA
-404 FMDFYGLEYIDIPDS
+404 FMDFYGLEYIDIPTS

-452 YCSSLQSV
+452 YCSGLQSV

-478 ELSNVTLPNS
+478 ELSNIKLPNS
-488 LNDISPTAFFNSE
+488 LNDISPTAFFYCE

-506 LTDASNPY
+506 LTDVSNPY

-521 LYSKDKTELVSYPY
+521 LYSKDKTELVSYPC

-543 VLQGTESIG
+543 VLSGTKSIG

-573 GKDSVGYITDFTSDT
+573 GKDSVGYITDFTSAT
-588 CVIKPDFMIYGAI
+588 CVIKPDFMVYGTI
-601 GSATE
+601 GSAAE

-634 STTFRIE
+634 SATFRIE

-679 VGVMNFLCTVNVK
+679 VGVMNFLCSVNVN
-692 NGVAQPSDFIY
+692 NGVAQPSDYTY
-703 SGFNTSAYSPITKQA
+703 SGFDTSTYSPITKQI

-729 NEQNSPTRL
+729 NKPNPPTRL

-765 TTIEQMGEDYHQYET
+765 TTIEKMGEDYHQYET

-794 NADMLLYSGTDDVS
+794 DADMLLYSGTDDVS

-910 TRVERYIKLRIVDN
+910 TRVERYIKMRIVDN
-924 SKPDEPSTTEPST
+924 SKPEEPSTTEPST

-944 VEPSTSATEATTQPA
+944 VEPSTSVTEATTQP
-959 TQATEQTTPTQPTT
+959 TEQTKPTQSTT

-1008 KSSENK
+1008 KNGENK

>member
-1 MYFCILYVILK
+1 
-12 KKGDAKM
+12 M

-29 AVVILISTVFSVTA
+29 TAVILTSTVFSVTA
-43 FAAADDGTYKNFKY
+43 FATADDGTYKNFKY

-73 EASVEIPESI
+73 ESSVEIPESI
-83 NGYPVAEI
+83 NGYPVTEI
-91 GNSAFKGNF
+91 GDSAFKGNF

-108 DGVKT
+108 NGVKI

-127 ITIPESVEKIGR
+127 ITIPESVEKIGK

-287 SFSDDLET
+287 SFSDNLET

-356 DYPNYTQAE
+356 DYPNYTEAE

-381 GGDIPLLKNV
+381 GGDIPSLKTV
-391 TIPDTVTKIENGA
+391 IIPDTVTEIGNGA
-404 FMDFYGLEYIDIPDS
+404 FMDFYGLEYIDIPTS

-478 ELSNVTLPNS
+478 ELSNITLPNS
-488 LNDISPTAFFNSE
+488 LNDISPTAFFYCE

-506 LTDASNPY
+506 LTDVSNPY

-543 VLQGTESIG
+543 VLSETKSIG
-552 DYAIICNNLD
+552 DYAIVSSNLD
-562 SVYVPQSVEKT
+562 SVYVPQSVEKI

-634 STTFRIE
+634 SATFRIE

-679 VGVMNFLCTVNVK
+679 VGVMNFLCSVNVNK
-692 NGVAQPSDFIY
+692 GVAQPSDYIY
-703 SGFNTSAYSPITKQA
+703 SGFDTSTYSPITKQI

-729 NEQNSPTRL
+729 NKPNPPTRL

-794 NADMLLYSGTDDVS
+794 DADMLLYSGTDDVS
-808 SITGKTSSLKDMKE
+808 SITGKTSSLKDMKD

-903 YTTEEPT
+903 YTIEEPT

-924 SKPDEPSTTEPST
+924 SKPDEPSTTEPTAS
-937 TEPTTGT
+937 T
-944 VEPSTSATEATTQPA
+944 VEPSTSVTEATTQQA
-959 TQATEQTTPTQPTT
+959 TQAAEQTTPTQAVT

-979 VATGDNAFAYC
+979 VATGDNALNYC
-990 VPALLMLGAI
+990 AVVLLMFVAI
-1000 SVIIYTKR
+1000 SVCIYTKR
-1008 KSSENK
+1008 KSSENT

>member
-1 MYFCILYVILK
+1 
-12 KKGDAKM
+12 M

-29 AVVILISTVFSVTA
+29 AAVILISTVFSVTA
-43 FAAADDGTYKNFKY
+43 FATADDGTYKNFKY

-73 EASVEIPESI
+73 EASVKIPESI
-83 NGYPVAEI
+83 NGYPVTKI
-91 GNSAFKGNF
+91 GDSAFKGNF
-100 SLKNAEIP
+100 SVKNAEIP
-108 DGVKT
+108 DGVKI

-127 ITIPESVEKIGR
+127 ITIPESVEKIGK

-239 LESFELPDSIDTIA
+239 LQNLELPDSIDTIA

-272 IGDYAFSLCSQLESV
+272 IGDYAFSLCSNLESV
-287 SFSDDLET
+287 GFSDNLET

-320 RAFATNKIEKIN
+320 RAFATNKIKKIN
-332 VEEDNQYYT
+332 VDENNQYYT

-356 DYPNYTQAE
+356 DYPNYTEAE

-381 GGDIPLLKNV
+381 GGDIPSLK
-391 TIPDTVTKIENGA
+391 TIIIPDTVTEIGNGA
-404 FMDFYGLEYIDIPDS
+404 FMDFYGLEYIDIPTS

-444 EIGASAFR
+444 EIGDYAFR

-478 ELSNVTLPNS
+478 ELSNIKLPNS
-488 LNDISPTAFFNSE
+488 LNDISPTAFFYCE

-506 LTDASNPY
+506 LTDVSNPY

-552 DYAIICNNLD
+552 DYAIVSNNLD
-562 SVYVPQSVEKT
+562 SVYVPQSVEKM

-620 PSQNIEVVSLNAGE
+620 PSQNIEAVSLNAGE
-634 STTFRIE
+634 SATFRIE

-679 VGVMNFLCTVNVK
+679 VGVMNFLCSVNVK
-692 NGVAQPSDFIY
+692 NGAAQPSGYTY
-703 SGFNTSAYSPITKQA
+703 SGFDTSTYSPITKQA

-729 NEQNSPTRL
+729 NKPNPPTRL

-794 NADMLLYSGTDDVS
+794 DADMLFFSGTDDVS
-808 SITGKTSSLKDMKE
+808 SITGKTSSLRDMKE

-874 FALEYEYLLDKNLEY
+874 FALEYEYLLDKKLEY

-924 SKPDEPSTTEPST
+924 SKPEEPST
-937 TEPTTGT
+937 TEPTTSA
-944 VEPSTSATEATTQPA
+944 VEPSTSVTEATTQPA
-959 TQATEQTTPTQPTT
+959 TQPTEQTTSTQPTT
-973 NPSDAP
+973 KPSDAP
-979 VATGDNAFAYC
+979 VATGDNALIYC
-990 VPALLMLGAI
+990 LAALLMLVAI
-1000 SVIIYTKR
+1000 SVCIYTKR
-1008 KSSENK
+1008 KTGKTNKD

>member
-1 MYFCILYVILK
+1 M
-12 KKGDAKM
+12 
-19 KTTKILSLLL
+19 
-29 AVVILISTVFSVTA
+29 
-43 FAAADDGTYKNFKY
+43 
-57 TVTDENSAVIS
+57 
-68 KYTGN
+68 
-73 EASVEIPESI
+73 
-83 NGYPVAEI
+83 
-91 GNSAFKGNF
+91 
-100 SLKNAEIP
+100 
-108 DGVKT
+108 
-113 IGDYAFNDCTGLES
+113 
-127 ITIPESVEKIGR
+127 
-139 SAFFYCT
+139 
-146 RLENVNVSDG
+146 SDG

-168 YSLKSFKITESVNS
+168 YSLKSIKITESVNS

-203 KSVSNQMFADCT
+203 KSVSNQMFADCN

-227 SIGRRAFLNCSA
+227 SIGRRAFLNCQA
-239 LESFELPDSIDTIA
+239 LKKFQLPDSIETIA
-253 DYAFYG
+253 DYAFYS
-259 CSGINNLSISAKT
+259 CSQLKSLSISAKT
-272 IGDYAFSLCSQLESV
+272 IGDYAFSFCSELESV
-287 SFSDDLET
+287 NFSDKLEI
-295 IGDEAFKST
+295 IGDESFNST
-304 CLSEVSI
+304 GLSEVSV
-311 PSAVSDIGE
+311 PSAVSHIGE
-320 RAFATNKIEKIN
+320 RAFATNKIEKITVDEN
-332 VEEDNQYYT
+332 NQYYT

-365 FYAVPQ
+365 SYAVPQ

-381 GGDIPLLKNV
+381 GGDMQSLKNV
-391 TIPDTVTKIENGA
+391 TIPDTVTEIGNGA
-404 FMDFYGLEYIDIPDS
+404 FMDFYGLENIDIPET

-452 YCSSLQSV
+452 CCSSLQSV
-460 SLTEGLK
+460 NLTEGLK
-467 SIGDYAFSGAY
+467 SIGDYAFGGDY

-488 LNDISPTAFFNSE
+488 LSDISPTAFFNSE

-543 VLQGTESIG
+543 VLSGTKSIG
-552 DYAIICNNLD
+552 DYAIVCNNLD
-562 SVYVPQSVEKT
+562 SVYVPQSVGT
-573 GKDSVGYITDFTSDT
+573 IGKNSVGYITDFTSDS

-620 PSQNIEVVSLNAGE
+620 PSQNIEVVSLNADE
-634 STTFRIE
+634 NATFRIE
-641 NANPEN
+641 NANPQN

-692 NGVAQPSDFIY
+692 NGVAQPSGYTY
-703 SGFNTSAYSPITKQA
+703 SGFDTSTYSPITKQA

-729 NEQNSPTRL
+729 NKSNPPTRL

-753 IMAILVGGSYLD
+753 IMAILVGGFYLD
-765 TTIEQMGEDYHQYET
+765 TTIEQMGEDYRQYET

-794 NADMLLYSGTDDVS
+794 DADMLLYSGTDDVS
-808 SITGKTSSLKDMKE
+808 SITGKTSSLRDMKE

-840 GVADHFGDGIYH
+840 GVADHFGDGVYH

-874 FALEYEYLLDKNLEY
+874 YAAEYEYLLDKKLEY
-889 QVIDAGVRNVTFTG
+889 QVIDAGVRNVTFNG

-924 SKPDEPSTTEPST
+924 SKPDEPSTTEP
-937 TEPTTGT
+937 TTGT
-944 VEPSTSATEATTQPA
+944 IEPSTSVTEATTQQA
-959 TQATEQTTPTQPTT
+959 TQASEQTKPTQPTT
-973 NPSDAP
+973 NPSDDP
-979 VATGDNAFAYC
+979 VATGDNAFAYY

-1000 SVIIYTKR
+1000 AVIICTKR

>member
-1 MYFCILYVILK
+1 M
-12 KKGDAKM
+12 
-19 KTTKILSLLL
+19 
-29 AVVILISTVFSVTA
+29 
-43 FAAADDGTYKNFKY
+43 
-57 TVTDENSAVIS
+57 
-68 KYTGN
+68 
-73 EASVEIPESI
+73 
-83 NGYPVAEI
+83 
-91 GNSAFKGNF
+91 
-100 SLKNAEIP
+100 
-108 DGVKT
+108 
-113 IGDYAFNDCTGLES
+113 
-127 ITIPESVEKIGR
+127 
-139 SAFFYCT
+139 
-146 RLENVNVSDG
+146 
-156 IKTIGDGAFFGC
+156 
-168 YSLKSFKITESVNS
+168 
-182 VGEYA
+182 
-187 FGRCS
+187 
-192 ELKSV
+192 
-197 TVENGI
+197 
-203 KSVSNQMFADCT
+203 
-215 SLNEIVLPNSIE
+215 
-227 SIGRRAFLNCSA
+227 
-239 LESFELPDSIDTIA
+239 PDSIETIA
-253 DYAFYG
+253 DYAFYS
-259 CSGINNLSISAKT
+259 CSQLKSLSISAKT
-272 IGDYAFSLCSQLESV
+272 IGDYAFSFCSELESV
-287 SFSDDLET
+287 NFSDKLEI
-295 IGDEAFKST
+295 IGDESFNST
-304 CLSEVSI
+304 GLSEVSV
-311 PSAVSDIGE
+311 PSAVSHIGE
-320 RAFATNKIEKIN
+320 RAFATNKIEKITVDEN
-332 VEEDNQYYT
+332 NQYYT
-341 SIDGVLFNKSETEII
+341 SIDGVLFNKSKTEII

-365 FYAVPQ
+365 SYAVPQ

-381 GGDIPLLKNV
+381 GGDMQSLKNV
-391 TIPDTVTKIENGA
+391 TIPDTVTEIGNGA
-404 FMDFYGLEYIDIPDS
+404 FMDFYGLENIDIPET

-452 YCSSLQSV
+452 CCSSLQSV
-460 SLTEGLK
+460 NLTEGLK
-467 SIGDYAFSGAY
+467 SIGDYAFGGDY

-488 LNDISPTAFFNSE
+488 LSDISPTAFFNSE

-543 VLQGTESIG
+543 VLSGTKSIG
-552 DYAIICNNLD
+552 DYAIVCNNLD
-562 SVYVPQSVEKT
+562 SVYVPQSVGT
-573 GKDSVGYITDFTSDT
+573 IGKNSVGYITDFTSDS

-620 PSQNIEVVSLNAGE
+620 PSQNIEVVSLNADE
-634 STTFRIE
+634 NATFRIE
-641 NANPEN
+641 NANPQN

-692 NGVAQPSDFIY
+692 NGVAQPSGYTY
-703 SGFNTSAYSPITKQA
+703 SGFDTSTYSPITKQA

-729 NEQNSPTRL
+729 NKSNPPTRL

-753 IMAILVGGSYLD
+753 IMAILVGGFYLD
-765 TTIEQMGEDYHQYET
+765 TTIEQMGEDYRQYET

-794 NADMLLYSGTDDVS
+794 DADMLLYSGTDDVS
-808 SITGKTSSLKDMKE
+808 SITGKTSSLRDMKE

-840 GVADHFGDGIYH
+840 GVADHFGDGVYH

-874 FALEYEYLLDKNLEY
+874 YAAEYEYLLDKKLEY
-889 QVIDAGVRNVTFTG
+889 QVIDAGVRNVTFNG

-924 SKPDEPSTTEPST
+924 SKPDEPSTTEP
-937 TEPTTGT
+937 TTGT
-944 VEPSTSATEATTQPA
+944 IEPSTSVTEATTQQA
-959 TQATEQTTPTQPTT
+959 TQASEQTKPTQPTT
-973 NPSDAP
+973 NPSDDP
-979 VATGDNAFAYC
+979 VATGDNAFAYY

-1000 SVIIYTKR
+1000 AVIICTKR

>member
-1 MYFCILYVILK
+1 
-12 KKGDAKM
+12 M

-43 FAAADDGTYKNFKY
+43 FAAAEDGTYKNFKY
-57 TVTDENSAVIS
+57 TGTDENSAVIS

-73 EASVEIPESI
+73 ESSVEIPESI
-83 NGYPVAEI
+83 NGYPVTEI
-91 GNSAFKGNF
+91 GDSAFKGNF

-108 DGVKT
+108 NGVKI
-113 IGDYAFNDCTGLES
+113 IGDYAFNDCTGLKT
-127 ITIPESVEKIGR
+127 ITIPESVEKIGK

-187 FGRCS
+187 FARCN

-259 CSGINNLSISAKT
+259 CSGINNLLISAKT

-287 SFSDDLET
+287 SFSDNLET

-304 CLSEVSI
+304 CLSEISI
-311 PSAVSDIGE
+311 PSAVSHIGE
-320 RAFATNKIEKIN
+320 RAFETNSVKKIDVDGSNK
-332 VEEDNQYYT
+332 YYT

-356 DYPNYTQAE
+356 DYPNYTEAE

-381 GGDIPLLKNV
+381 GGDIPSLKTV
-391 TIPDTVTKIENGA
+391 IIPDTVTEIGNGA
-404 FMDFYGLEYIDIPDS
+404 FMDFYGLEYIDIPTS

-452 YCSSLQSV
+452 LCSSLQSV

-478 ELSNVTLPNS
+478 ELSNIKLPNS
-488 LNDISPTAFFNSE
+488 LNDISPTAFFYCE

-506 LTDASNPY
+506 LTDVSNPY

-521 LYSKDKTELVSYPY
+521 LYSKDKTELVSYPC

-543 VLQGTESIG
+543 VLSGTESIG
-552 DYAIICNNLD
+552 DYAIVSNNLD
-562 SVYVPQSVEKT
+562 SVYVPQSVEEI
-573 GKDSVGYITDFTSDT
+573 GKNSVGYITDFSSDT

-634 STTFRIE
+634 SATFRIE

-659 VDSNGKITANSKG
+659 VDSNGKITANSNG

-679 VGVMNFLCTVNVK
+679 VGVMNFLCSVNVN
-692 NGVAQPSDFIY
+692 NGVAQPSGYTY
-703 SGFNTSAYSPITKQA
+703 SGFDTSTYSPITKQI

-729 NEQNSPTRL
+729 NKPNPPTRL
-738 DNPAIYCYTTSEYIP
+738 DNPAIYCYTTSEYIS

-765 TTIEQMGEDYHQYET
+765 TTIKQMGEDYHQYET

-808 SITGKTSSLKDMKE
+808 SITGKTSSLKDMKD

-874 FALEYEYLLDKNLEY
+874 FELEYEYLLDKNLEY

-903 YTTEEPT
+903 YITEEPT
-910 TRVERYIKLRIVDN
+910 TKVERYIKLRIVDN
-924 SKPDEPSTTEPST
+924 SKPEEPSTTEPST
-937 TEPTTGT
+937 TDPTTGT
-944 VEPSTSATEATTQPA
+944 VEPSTSVTEATTQPA
-959 TQATEQTTPTQPTT
+959 TKAAEQTTPTQPAT

-1008 KSSENK
+1008 KSRENK

>member
-1 MYFCILYVILK
+1 
-12 KKGDAKM
+12 M

-43 FAAADDGTYKNFKY
+43 FATADDGTYKNFKY

-108 DGVKT
+108 DSVKI

-187 FGRCS
+187 FARCN

-287 SFSDDLET
+287 SFSDNLET

-304 CLSEVSI
+304 GLSEVSI
-311 PSAVSDIGE
+311 PSAVSHIGE
-320 RAFATNKIEKIN
+320 RAFETNKIKKIN
-332 VEEDNQYYT
+332 VDENNQYYT

-365 FYAVPQ
+365 SYAVPQ

-381 GGDIPLLKNV
+381 GGDIPSLKTV
-391 TIPDTVTKIENGA
+391 IIPDTVTEIENGA

-452 YCSSLQSV
+452 LCSSLQSV

-467 SIGDYAFSGAY
+467 SIGDYAFGGDY
-478 ELSNVTLPNS
+478 ELSNITLPNS
-488 LNDISPTAFFNSE
+488 LNDISPTAFFYSE

-506 LTDASNPY
+506 LTDVSNPY

-521 LYSKDKTELVSYPY
+521 LYSKDKTELVSYPC

-543 VLQGTESIG
+543 VLSGTKSIG
-552 DYAIICNNLD
+552 DYAIVSNNLD

-634 STTFRIE
+634 SATFRIE

-679 VGVMNFLCTVNVK
+679 VGVMNFLCSVNVN
-692 NGVAQPSDFIY
+692 NGVAQPSDYIY
-703 SGFNTSAYSPITKQA
+703 SSFDTSTYSPITKQI

-729 NEQNSPTRL
+729 NKPNPPTRL

-765 TTIEQMGEDYHQYET
+765 TTIKQMGEDYHQYET

-794 NADMLLYSGTDDVS
+794 DADRLLYSGTDDVS
-808 SITGKTSSLKDMKE
+808 SITGKTSSLKDMKD

-852 TVLEVYAPKSAIK
+852 TVLEVYAPKSAIR

-874 FALEYEYLLDKNLEY
+874 FELEYEYLLDKNLEY

-903 YTTEEPT
+903 YITEEPT

-924 SKPDEPSTTEPST
+924 SKPEEPSTTD
-937 TEPTTGT
+937 PTTGT
-944 VEPSTSATEATTQPA
+944 VEPSTSVTEATTQPA
-959 TQATEQTTPTQPTT
+959 TQAAEQTTPTQPTT

-1008 KSSENK
+1008 KNGDNG

>member
-1 MYFCILYVILK
+1 
-12 KKGDAKM
+12 M

-43 FAAADDGTYKNFKY
+43 FATADDGTYKNFKY

-83 NGYPVAEI
+83 NGYHVTEI
-91 GNSAFKGNF
+91 GDSAFKGNF

-108 DGVKT
+108 DSVKI

-127 ITIPESVEKIGR
+127 VNIPESVEKIGK

-187 FGRCS
+187 FARCN

-239 LESFELPDSIDTIA
+239 LENLELPDSIETIA

-259 CSGINNLSISAKT
+259 CSQIKSLSISAKT

-287 SFSDDLET
+287 SFSDNLET

-304 CLSEVSI
+304 GLSEISI
-311 PSAVSDIGE
+311 PSAVSHIGE

-356 DYPNYTQAE
+356 DYPNYTEAE

-381 GGDIPLLKNV
+381 GGDIPLLKTV
-391 TIPDTVTKIENGA
+391 IIPDTVTEIENGA
-404 FMDFYGLEYIDIPDS
+404 FMDFYGLEYIDIPTS

-444 EIGASAFR
+444 EIGDAAFR

-488 LNDISPTAFFNSE
+488 LNDISPTAFFYCE

-506 LTDASNPY
+506 LTDVSNPY
-514 FSVTDGV
+514 FSVADGV
-521 LYSKDKTELVSYPY
+521 LYSKDKTELVSYPC

-543 VLQGTESIG
+543 VLSGTKSIG
-552 DYAIICNNLD
+552 EYAIVSNNLD

-634 STTFRIE
+634 SATFRIE

-647 VVYSTSDKSIAD
+647 VVYSTSDKSIAN

-692 NGVAQPSDFIY
+692 NGVAQPSGYTY
-703 SGFNTSAYSPITKQA
+703 SGFDTSTYSPITKQI

-729 NEQNSPTRL
+729 NKPNPPTRL

-765 TTIEQMGEDYHQYET
+765 TTIEKMGEDYHQYET

-794 NADMLLYSGTDDVS
+794 DADMLLYSGTDDVS

-889 QVIDAGVRNVTFTG
+889 QVIDAGVRNVTFNG
-903 YTTEEPT
+903 YITEEPT

-924 SKPDEPSTTEPST
+924 SKPDEPSTTEP
-937 TEPTTGT
+937 TTGT
-944 VEPSTSATEATTQPA
+944 IEPSTSVTEATTQP
-959 TQATEQTTPTQPTT
+959 TEQTTSTQPTT

-979 VATGDNAFAYC
+979 VATGDNALAYC

>member
-1 MYFCILYVILK
+1 
-12 KKGDAKM
+12 
-19 KTTKILSLLL
+19 
-29 AVVILISTVFSVTA
+29 
-43 FAAADDGTYKNFKY
+43 
-57 TVTDENSAVIS
+57 
-68 KYTGN
+68 
-73 EASVEIPESI
+73 
-83 NGYPVAEI
+83 
-91 GNSAFKGNF
+91 
-100 SLKNAEIP
+100 
-108 DGVKT
+108 
-113 IGDYAFNDCTGLES
+113 
-127 ITIPESVEKIGR
+127 
-139 SAFFYCT
+139 
-146 RLENVNVSDG
+146 
-156 IKTIGDGAFFGC
+156 
-168 YSLKSFKITESVNS
+168 
-182 VGEYA
+182 
-187 FGRCS
+187 
-192 ELKSV
+192 
-197 TVENGI
+197 
-203 KSVSNQMFADCT
+203 MFADCN

-227 SIGRRAFLNCSA
+227 SIGRRAFLNCQA
-239 LESFELPDSIDTIA
+239 LKKFQLPDSIETIA
-253 DYAFYG
+253 DYAFYS
-259 CSGINNLSISAKT
+259 CSQLKSLSISAKT
-272 IGDYAFSLCSQLESV
+272 IGDYAFSFCSELESV
-287 SFSDDLET
+287 NFSDKLEI
-295 IGDEAFKST
+295 IGDESFNST
-304 CLSEVSI
+304 GLSEVSV
-311 PSAVSDIGE
+311 PSAVSHIGE
-320 RAFATNKIEKIN
+320 RAFATNKIEKITVDEN
-332 VEEDNQYYT
+332 NQYYT

-365 FYAVPQ
+365 SYAVPQ

-381 GGDIPLLKNV
+381 GGDMQSLKNV
-391 TIPDTVTKIENGA
+391 TIPDTVTEIGNGA
-404 FMDFYGLEYIDIPDS
+404 FMDFYGLENIDIPET

-452 YCSSLQSV
+452 CCSSLQSV
-460 SLTEGLK
+460 NLTEGLK
-467 SIGDYAFSGAY
+467 SIGDYAFGGDY

-488 LNDISPTAFFNSE
+488 LSDISPTAFFNSE

-543 VLQGTESIG
+543 VLSGTKSIG
-552 DYAIICNNLD
+552 DYAIVCNNLD
-562 SVYVPQSVEKT
+562 SVYVPQSVGT
-573 GKDSVGYITDFTSDT
+573 IGKNSVGYITDFTSDS

-620 PSQNIEVVSLNAGE
+620 PSQNIEVVSLNADE
-634 STTFRIE
+634 NATFRIE
-641 NANPEN
+641 NANPQN

-692 NGVAQPSDFIY
+692 NGVAQPSGYTY
-703 SGFNTSAYSPITKQA
+703 SGFDTSTYSPITKQA

-729 NEQNSPTRL
+729 NKSNPPTRL

-753 IMAILVGGSYLD
+753 IMAILVGGFYLD
-765 TTIEQMGEDYHQYET
+765 TTIEQMGEDYRQYET

-794 NADMLLYSGTDDVS
+794 DADMLLYSGTDDVS
-808 SITGKTSSLKDMKE
+808 SITGKTSSLRDMKE

-840 GVADHFGDGIYH
+840 GVADHFGDGVYH

-874 FALEYEYLLDKNLEY
+874 YAAEYEYLLDKKLEY
-889 QVIDAGVRNVTFTG
+889 QVIDAGVRNVTFNG

-924 SKPDEPSTTEPST
+924 SKPDEPSTTEP
-937 TEPTTGT
+937 TTGT
-944 VEPSTSATEATTQPA
+944 IEPSTSVTEATTQQA
-959 TQATEQTTPTQPTT
+959 TQASEQTKPTQPTT
-973 NPSDAP
+973 NPSDDP
-979 VATGDNAFAYC
+979 VATGDNAFAYY

-1000 SVIIYTKR
+1000 AVIICTKR

>member
-1 MYFCILYVILK
+1 
-12 KKGDAKM
+12 M

-29 AVVILISTVFSVTA
+29 AVVILISIVFSVTA
-43 FAAADDGTYKNFKY
+43 FAAAEDGTYKNFKY

-83 NGYPVAEI
+83 NGYPVTEI
-91 GNSAFKGNF
+91 GDSAFKGNF

-287 SFSDDLET
+287 SFSDNLET

-304 CLSEVSI
+304 GLSEISI

-381 GGDIPLLKNV
+381 GGDIPLLKTV
-391 TIPDTVTKIENGA
+391 IIPDTVTEIENGA
-404 FMDFYGLEYIDIPDS
+404 FMDFYGLEYIDIPTS

-478 ELSNVTLPNS
+478 ELSNIKLPNS
-488 LNDISPTAFFNSE
+488 LNDISPTAFFYCE

-506 LTDASNPY
+506 LTDVSNPY

-521 LYSKDKTELVSYPY
+521 LYSKDKTALVSYPF

-562 SVYVPQSVEKT
+562 SIYVPQSVEKT
-573 GKDSVGYITDFTSDT
+573 GKDSVGYITDFSSDT

-634 STTFRIE
+634 SATFRIE

-679 VGVMNFLCTVNVK
+679 VGVMNFLCSVNVN
-692 NGVAQPSDFIY
+692 NGVAQPSDYTY
-703 SGFNTSAYSPITKQA
+703 SGFDTSTYSPITKQI

-729 NEQNSPTRL
+729 NKPNPPTRL

-765 TTIEQMGEDYHQYET
+765 TTIEKMGEDYHQYET

-794 NADMLLYSGTDDVS
+794 DADMLLYSGTDDVS

-889 QVIDAGVRNVTFTG
+889 QVIDAGVRNVTFNG
-903 YTTEEPT
+903 YITEEPT

-924 SKPDEPSTTEPST
+924 SKPDEPSTTEP
-937 TEPTTGT
+937 TTGT
-944 VEPSTSATEATTQPA
+944 IEPSTSVTEATTQP
-959 TQATEQTTPTQPTT
+959 TEQTTSTQPTT

-979 VATGDNAFAYC
+979 VATGDNALAYC

>member
-1 MYFCILYVILK
+1 
-12 KKGDAKM
+12 M
-19 KTTKILSLLL
+19 KTTKILSLVL
-29 AVVILISTVFSVTA
+29 ATVLLISTVFSVTV
-43 FAAADDGTYKNFKY
+43 FATADDGTYKNFKY

-68 KYTGN
+68 KYCGN
-73 EASVEIPESI
+73 ESSVKIPESI
-83 NGYPVAEI
+83 NGYPVTEI
-91 GNSAFKGNF
+91 GDNAFKGNF

-108 DGVKT
+108 YGVKI

-156 IKTIGDGAFFGC
+156 IKIIGEGAFFGC
-168 YSLKSFKITESVNS
+168 YSLKFFKITESVNS

-197 TVENGI
+197 TIKNGI

-227 SIGRRAFLNCSA
+227 SIGRRAFLNCAA
-239 LESFELPDSIDTIA
+239 LENLELPDSIDTIA

-259 CSGINNLSISAKT
+259 CSQIKSLSISAKK
-272 IGDYAFSLCSQLESV
+272 IGNYTFSLCSQLESV
-287 SFSDDLET
+287 RFSDNLET
-295 IGDEAFKST
+295 IGDEAFKGT
-304 CLSEVSI
+304 DLSDVSI
-311 PSAVSDIGE
+311 PSAVSDIGK
-320 RAFATNKIEKIN
+320 RAFVTNKIKKIN
-332 VEEDNQYYT
+332 VDENNQYYT

-356 DYPNYTQAE
+356 DYPNYTEAE
-365 FYAVPQ
+365 FYAIPQ

-381 GGDIPLLKNV
+381 SGDVPSLKTIV
-391 TIPDTVTKIENGA
+391 IPDTITKIGNSA
-404 FMDFYGLEYIDIPDS
+404 FMDFYGLEYINIPDS
-419 VTEIGDNAFNGC
+419 VTVIGDNAFNGC
-431 SQLASITIPNSVT
+431 TELASITIPYSVT
-444 EIGASAFR
+444 EIGDSAFR

-460 SLTEGLK
+460 SLSEGLE
-467 SIGDYAFSGAY
+467 SIGDYAFGGDY
-478 ELSNVTLPNS
+478 VLSNITLPNS
-488 LNDISPTAFFNSE
+488 LNDISPTAFFDCE

-506 LTDASNPY
+506 LTDVSNPY

-521 LYSKDKTELVSYPY
+521 LYSKDKTELVSYPS
-535 GKKGNEYS
+535 GKKGNKYS

-562 SVYVPQSVEKT
+562 SVYVPQSVEKI
-573 GKDSVGYITDFTSDT
+573 GKNSFGFATQFNSDSCFIKTDFI
-588 CVIKPDFMIYGAI
+588 VYGAI
-601 GSATE
+601 GSAAET
-606 AYCLENDLAFFTDK
+606 YCIENDLAFFTDK
-620 PSQNIEVVSLNAGE
+620 PSQNIEVVSLSAGE
-634 STTFRIE
+634 NATFRIE
-641 NANPEN
+641 NANAEN

-679 VGVMNFLCTVNVK
+679 VGIMNFLCTVNVT
-692 NGVAQPSDFIY
+692 NGVAQPAGYTY
-703 SGFNTSAYSPITKQA
+703 SGFDTSGYSPITKQA

-729 NEQNSPTRL
+729 NESNPPTRL

-765 TTIEQMGEDYHQYET
+765 TTIKQMGEDYHQYET

-794 NADMLLYSGTDDVS
+794 DTDMLLFSGTDDVS

-822 AIGKSYVDGGVVS
+822 AIGKLYVDGGVVS

-852 TVLEVYAPKSAIK
+852 TVLEIYAPKSAIK

-889 QVIDAGVRNVTFTG
+889 QVIDAGVRNVNFTG
-903 YTTEEPT
+903 YTAEEPT

-924 SKPDEPSTTEPST
+924 SKPAKPSI
-937 TEPTTGT
+937 TEPTAGT
-944 VEPSTSATEATTQPA
+944 VEPSTSVTEAPTQQATQQA
-959 TQATEQTTPTQPTT
+959 TQAAEQTTPTQAVI
-973 NPSDAP
+973 NSLDAP
-979 VATGDNAFAYC
+979 VATGDNSLNYC
-990 VPALLMLGAI
+990 VVALLMFVAI
-1000 SVIIYTKR
+1000 SVLIYTNRNKN
-1008 KSSENK
+1008 SENK

>member
-1 MYFCILYVILK
+1 
-12 KKGDAKM
+12 M

-29 AVVILISTVFSVTA
+29 TAVILISTVFSVTA
-43 FAAADDGTYKNFKY
+43 FATADDGTYKNFKY

-73 EASVEIPESI
+73 ESSVEIPESI
-83 NGYPVAEI
+83 NGYPVTEI
-91 GNSAFKGNF
+91 GDSAFKGNF

-108 DGVKT
+108 DSVKI

-197 TVENGI
+197 TVEKGI

-272 IGDYAFSLCSQLESV
+272 IGDYAFSICSQLESV
-287 SFSDDLET
+287 SFSDNLET

-356 DYPNYTQAE
+356 DYPNYTVAE

-381 GGDIPLLKNV
+381 GGDIPSLKTV
-391 TIPDTVTKIENGA
+391 IIPDTVTEIENGA
-404 FMDFYGLEYIDIPDS
+404 FMDFYGLEYIDIPTS

-444 EIGASAFR
+444 EIGDAAFR

-478 ELSNVTLPNS
+478 ELSNITLPNS
-488 LNDISPTAFFNSE
+488 LNDISPTAFFYCE

-506 LTDASNPY
+506 LTDVSNPY

-521 LYSKDKTELVSYPY
+521 LYSKDKTELVSYPC

-543 VLQGTESIG
+543 VLSGTKSIG
-552 DYAIICNNLD
+552 DYAIVSNNLD

-573 GKDSVGYITDFTSDT
+573 GKDSIGYITDFTSDT

-634 STTFRIE
+634 SATFRIE
-641 NANPEN
+641 NANPQN

-679 VGVMNFLCTVNVK
+679 VGVMNFLCSVNVK
-692 NGVAQPSDFIY
+692 NGVAQPSDY
-703 SGFNTSAYSPITKQA
+703 TCSGFDTSTYSPITKQI

-729 NEQNSPTRL
+729 NKPNPPTRL

-794 NADMLLYSGTDDVS
+794 NADMLLYSGADDVS

-840 GVADHFGDGIYH
+840 GVADHFGNGIYH

-903 YTTEEPT
+903 YITEEPT

-924 SKPDEPSTTEPST
+924 SKPEEPSTTD
-937 TEPTTGT
+937 PTTGT
-944 VEPSTSATEATTQPA
+944 VEPSTSATEETTQPA

-973 NPSDAP
+973 KPSDAP

-990 VPALLMLGAI
+990 VPALLMLVAI

>member
-1 MYFCILYVILK
+1 
-12 KKGDAKM
+12 M

-43 FAAADDGTYKNFKY
+43 FAAAEDGTYKNFKY

-68 KYTGN
+68 KYIGN
-73 EASVEIPESI
+73 EASVKIPESI
-83 NGYPVAEI
+83 NGYPVTEI
-91 GNSAFKGNF
+91 GDSAFKGNF

-108 DGVKT
+108 DSVKI

-127 ITIPESVEKIGR
+127 ITIPEIVEKIGR

-239 LESFELPDSIDTIA
+239 LENLELPDSIDTIA
-253 DYAFYG
+253 DYAFYS
-259 CSGINNLSISAKT
+259 CSQLKSLSISAKT
-272 IGDYAFSLCSQLESV
+272 IGDYAFSLCSNLESV
-287 SFSDDLET
+287 GFSDNLET

-311 PSAVSDIGE
+311 PSAVSNIGE
-320 RAFATNKIEKIN
+320 RAFETNQIEKIN
-332 VEEDNQYYT
+332 VDENNQYYT

-365 FYAVPQ
+365 SYAVPQ

-381 GGDIPLLKNV
+381 GGDIPSLKTV
-391 TIPDTVTKIENGA
+391 IIPDTVTEIENGA
-404 FMDFYGLEYIDIPDS
+404 FMDFCGLEYIDIPNS
-419 VTEIGDNAFNGC
+419 VTEISDNAFNGC

-444 EIGASAFR
+444 EIGDSAFR
-452 YCSSLQSV
+452 YCSSLKSV

-478 ELSNVTLPNS
+478 ELSSITLPNS
-488 LNDISPTAFFNSE
+488 LNYISPTAFFYSE

-506 LTDASNPY
+506 LTDVGNPY

-552 DYAIICNNLD
+552 DYAIVSNNLD
-562 SVYVPQSVEKT
+562 SIYVPQSVEKT
-573 GKDSVGYITDFTSDT
+573 GKDSVGYITDFSSDT

-634 STTFRIE
+634 SATFRIE

-679 VGVMNFLCTVNVK
+679 VGIMNFLCTVNVK

-703 SGFNTSAYSPITKQA
+703 SGFNTSTYSPIAKKS
-718 YQDWEDAYYSF
+718 YQGWEDAYYSL
-729 NEQNSPTRL
+729 NKSNPPTRL

-765 TTIEQMGEDYHQYET
+765 NTIKQRGEDYRQYET

-794 NADMLLYSGTDDVS
+794 DTDMLLYSGTNDVS

-874 FALEYEYLLDKNLEY
+874 FELEYEYLLDKNLEY

-924 SKPDEPSTTEPST
+924 SKPEEPSTTEPST
-937 TEPTTGT
+937 TEPTSCT
-944 VEPSTSATEATTQPA
+944 VEPSTSVTEATTQPA
-959 TQATEQTTPTQPTT
+959 TQPTEQTTSSQPTT
-973 NPSDAP
+973 NPPDAP

-990 VPALLMLGAI
+990 VLALLMLSAI
-1000 SVIIYTKR
+1000 SVFIYTKR
-1008 KSSENK
+1008 KNGDNG

>member
-1 MYFCILYVILK
+1 M
-12 KKGDAKM
+12 
-19 KTTKILSLLL
+19 
-29 AVVILISTVFSVTA
+29 
-43 FAAADDGTYKNFKY
+43 
-57 TVTDENSAVIS
+57 
-68 KYTGN
+68 
-73 EASVEIPESI
+73 
-83 NGYPVAEI
+83 
-91 GNSAFKGNF
+91 
-100 SLKNAEIP
+100 
-108 DGVKT
+108 
-113 IGDYAFNDCTGLES
+113 
-127 ITIPESVEKIGR
+127 
-139 SAFFYCT
+139 
-146 RLENVNVSDG
+146 SDG

-287 SFSDDLET
+287 SFSDNLET

-304 CLSEVSI
+304 GLSEISI

-356 DYPNYTQAE
+356 DYPNYTEAE

-381 GGDIPLLKNV
+381 GGDIPSLKTV
-391 TIPDTVTKIENGA
+391 IIPDTVTKIGNGA
-404 FMDFYGLEYIDIPDS
+404 FMDFYGLEYIGIPDS

-478 ELSNVTLPNS
+478 ELSNIKLPNS
-488 LNDISPTAFFNSE
+488 LNDISPTAFFYCE

-506 LTDASNPY
+506 LTDVSNPY

-521 LYSKDKTELVSYPY
+521 LYSKDKTALVSYPF

-562 SVYVPQSVEKT
+562 SIYVPQSVEKT
-573 GKDSVGYITDFTSDT
+573 GKDSVGYITDFSSDT

-634 STTFRIE
+634 SATFRIE
-641 NANPEN
+641 NANPQN

-679 VGVMNFLCTVNVK
+679 VGVMNFLCSVNVN
-692 NGVAQPSDFIY
+692 NGVAQPSDYTY
-703 SGFNTSAYSPITKQA
+703 SGFDTSTYSPITKQI

-729 NEQNSPTRL
+729 NKPNPPTRL

-765 TTIEQMGEDYHQYET
+765 TTIEKMGEDYHQYET

-794 NADMLLYSGTDDVS
+794 DADMLLYSGTDDVS

-889 QVIDAGVRNVTFTG
+889 QVIDAGVRNVTFNG
-903 YTTEEPT
+903 YITEEPT

-924 SKPDEPSTTEPST
+924 SKPDEPSTTEP
-937 TEPTTGT
+937 TTGT
-944 VEPSTSATEATTQPA
+944 IEPSTSVTEATTQP
-959 TQATEQTTPTQPTT
+959 TEQTTSTQPTT

-979 VATGDNAFAYC
+979 VATGDNALAYC

>member
-1 MYFCILYVILK
+1 
-12 KKGDAKM
+12 M

-29 AVVILISTVFSVTA
+29 TAVILTSTVFSVTA
-43 FAAADDGTYKNFKY
+43 FATADDGTYKNFKY

-83 NGYPVAEI
+83 NGYPVTEI
-91 GNSAFKGNF
+91 GDSAFKGNF

-108 DGVKT
+108 NGVKI

-127 ITIPESVEKIGR
+127 VNIPESVEKIGK

-287 SFSDDLET
+287 SFSDNLET

-311 PSAVSDIGE
+311 PSAVSHIGE

-356 DYPNYTQAE
+356 DYPNYTGADS
-365 FYAVPQ
+365 YAVPQ

-381 GGDIPLLKNV
+381 GGDIPSLKTV
-391 TIPDTVTKIENGA
+391 IIPDTVTEIGNGA
-404 FMDFYGLEYIDIPDS
+404 FMDFYGLEYIDIPTS

-478 ELSNVTLPNS
+478 ELSNITLPNS
-488 LNDISPTAFFNSE
+488 LNDISPTAFFYCE

-506 LTDASNPY
+506 LTDVSNPY

-543 VLQGTESIG
+543 VLSETKSIG
-552 DYAIICNNLD
+552 DYAIVSSNLD
-562 SVYVPQSVEKT
+562 SVYVPQSVEKI

-634 STTFRIE
+634 SATFRIE

-679 VGVMNFLCTVNVK
+679 VGVMNFLCSVNVK
-692 NGVAQPSDFIY
+692 NGVAQPSGYTY
-703 SGFNTSAYSPITKQA
+703 SGFDTSTYSPITKQA

-729 NEQNSPTRL
+729 NKSNPPTRL

-765 TTIEQMGEDYHQYET
+765 TTIEKMGEDYHQYET

-794 NADMLLYSGTDDVS
+794 NADVLFFSGTNDVS

-874 FALEYEYLLDKNLEY
+874 FELEYEYLLDKNLEY

-910 TRVERYIKLRIVDN
+910 TRVERYIKLRVVDN
-924 SKPDEPSTTEPST
+924 SKPEEPSTTEPST

-944 VEPSTSATEATTQPA
+944 VEPSTSVTEATTQTA
-959 TQATEQTTPTQPTT
+959 TQATEQTTSTQAAT
-973 NPSDAP
+973 NPSNTP

-990 VPALLMLGAI
+990 VLALLMLAAI
-1000 SVIIYTKR
+1000 SVCIYIKR
-1008 KSSENK
+1008 KNGDNG

>member
-1 MYFCILYVILK
+1 
-12 KKGDAKM
+12 M

-43 FAAADDGTYKNFKY
+43 FATADDGTYKNFKY

-73 EASVEIPESI
+73 ESSVEIPESI
-83 NGYPVAEI
+83 NGYHVTEI
-91 GNSAFKGNF
+91 GDSAFKGNF

-108 DGVKT
+108 DSVKI

-127 ITIPESVEKIGR
+127 VNIPESVEKIGK

-287 SFSDDLET
+287 SFSDNLET

-304 CLSEVSI
+304 GLPEISI
-311 PSAVSDIGE
+311 PSAVSHIGE
-320 RAFATNKIEKIN
+320 RAFETNSVKKIDVDGSNK
-332 VEEDNQYYT
+332 YYT

-356 DYPNYTQAE
+356 DYPNYTVAE
-365 FYAVPQ
+365 SYAVPQ

-381 GGDIPLLKNV
+381 GGDIPSLKTIV
-391 TIPDTVTKIENGA
+391 IPDTVTEIGNGA
-404 FMDFYGLEYIDIPDS
+404 FMDFYGLEYIDIPTS

-444 EIGASAFR
+444 EIGDAAFR

-478 ELSNVTLPNS
+478 ELSNIKLPNS
-488 LNDISPTAFFNSE
+488 LNDISPTAFFYCE

-506 LTDASNPY
+506 LTDVSNPY

-634 STTFRIE
+634 SATFRIE

-679 VGVMNFLCTVNVK
+679 VGVMNFLCSVNVK

-729 NEQNSPTRL
+729 NEQNPPTRL

-765 TTIEQMGEDYHQYET
+765 TTIEQMGEDYRQYET

-808 SITGKTSSLKDMKE
+808 SITGRTSSLKDMKE

-903 YTTEEPT
+903 YITEEPT
-910 TRVERYIKLRIVDN
+910 NRVERYIKLRIVDN
-924 SKPDEPSTTEPST
+924 SKPEEPSTTEPST
-937 TEPTTGT
+937 AEPTTGT

-959 TQATEQTTPTQPTT
+959 TQATEQTTPTQPAT

>member
-1 MYFCILYVILK
+1 
-12 KKGDAKM
+12 M
-19 KTTKILSLLL
+19 KTTKILSLVL
-29 AVVILISTVFSVTA
+29 AAVILISTVFSVTA

-73 EASVEIPESI
+73 ESSVEIPESI
-83 NGYPVAEI
+83 NGYPVTEI
-91 GNSAFKGNF
+91 GDSAFKGNF

-108 DGVKT
+108 NGVKT

-127 ITIPESVEKIGR
+127 ITIPESVEKIGK

-156 IKTIGDGAFFGC
+156 IKTIDDGAFFGC

-187 FGRCS
+187 FGRCG

-197 TVENGI
+197 TIENGI
-203 KSVSNQMFADCT
+203 KSISNQMFADCS
-215 SLNEIVLPNSIE
+215 SLNEIVLPDSVE
-227 SIGRRAFLNCSA
+227 SIGRRAFLNCEA
-239 LESFELPDSIDTIA
+239 LENFELPDSIVTIA

-259 CSGINNLSISAKT
+259 CSGIKNLSISAKA
-272 IGDYAFSLCSQLESV
+272 IGNYAFYLCSQLESV
-287 SFSDDLET
+287 SFSDKLES
-295 IGDEAFKST
+295 IGEEAFKST
-304 CLSEVSI
+304 GLSEVYI
-311 PSAVSDIGE
+311 PSAVSDIGK
-320 RAFATNKIEKIN
+320 RAFVTNKIKKIDVDEN
-332 VEEDNQYYT
+332 NQFYT
-341 SIDGVLFNKSETEII
+341 SIDGVLYNNLITEIV
-356 DYPNYTQAE
+356 DYPNYSEAE
-365 FYAVPQ
+365 FYSVPQ

-381 GGDIPLLKNV
+381 SGDVPSLK
-391 TIPDTVTKIENGA
+391 TIIIPDTVTEIGNGA
-404 FMDFYGLEYIDIPDS
+404 FMDFFSLDYIYIPDS
-419 VTEIGDNAFNGC
+419 VTEIGDDAFSGC
-431 SQLASITIPNSVT
+431 SELDSITIPYSVT
-444 EIGASAFR
+444 KIGDSTFR

-460 SLTEGLK
+460 NLTEGLE
-467 SIGDYAFSGAY
+467 SIGDYAFSSDY
-478 ELSNVTLPNS
+478 ELSNITLPNS
-488 LNDISPTAFFNSE
+488 LKEISPTAFVNCE
-501 NFCEY
+501 NLCEY
-506 LTDASNPY
+506 QTDVSNPY

-521 LYSKDKTELVSYPY
+521 LYSKDKTELVSYPF

-543 VLQGTESIG
+543 VLQGTKSIG

-562 SVYVPQSVEKT
+562 SVYVPQSVEKI
-573 GKDSVGYITDFTSDT
+573 GKNSFGFATQPSSDS
-588 CVIKPDFMIYGAI
+588 CVIKTDFMVYGEI
-601 GSATE
+601 GSE
-606 AYCLENDLAFFTDK
+606 AETYCAINDLAFFTDK
-620 PSQNIEVVSLNAGE
+620 PSQNIEFVSLDAGE
-634 STTFRIE
+634 SATFRIE

-679 VGVMNFLCTVNVK
+679 VGTINFLCTVNVK
-692 NGVAQPSDFIY
+692 SGVAQPADYTY
-703 SGFNTSAYSPITKQA
+703 SGFDTSAYSPITKQA

-729 NEQNSPTRL
+729 NESNPPTRL
-738 DNPAIYCYTTSEYIP
+738 DNPAIYCYTTSEYVP
-753 IMAILVGGSYLD
+753 IMAILVGGFYLD

-794 NADMLLYSGTDDVS
+794 NAEMLLYSGTDDVS
-808 SITGKTSSLKDMKE
+808 AITGKTSSLKDMKD

-840 GVADHFGDGIYH
+840 GVADHFGDGVYH
-852 TVLEVYAPKSAIK
+852 TVLEIYAPKSAIK

-874 FALEYEYLLDKNLEY
+874 FELEYEYLLDKNLEY

-903 YTTEEPT
+903 YISEEPT

-924 SKPDEPSTTEPST
+924 SKPDQPSTTDPTAST
-937 TEPTTGT
+937 A
-944 VEPSTSATEATTQPA
+944 EPSTSVTEATTQQATQQA
-959 TQATEQTTPTQPTT
+959 TQATDKTTPTQAAT

-979 VATGDNAFAYC
+979 VATGDNAPTYC
-990 VPALLMLGAI
+990 MAALVMLVAI
-1000 SVIIYTKR
+1000 SVLIYTKR
-1008 KSSENK
+1008 NKNSENK